1 MILQTLNLICVP
13 AMWRLKPVF
22 IFFCSC
28 SLFFIQRITLVDSVS
43 EILAQNNLLIN
54 TLDNKDLVKIYLY
67 GSSNFVDNDNR
78 VIILAAIKFIKDSK
92 RFIMVDD
99 YTCLGFRD

>member
-1 MILQTLNLICVP
+1 MEAETSIH
-13 AMWRLKPVF
+13 
-22 IFFCSC
+22 FFCSC
-28 SLFFIQRITLVDSVS
+28 YLFFIQRITLVDSVS

-92 RFIMVDD
+92 RFIIVDD
-99 YTCLGFRD
+99 